1 MVTGTLPSGSVDW
14 ITGPSNHVNHVNQ
27 SPGHTDNLECLN
39 FLSIL
44 TNNFFQLNREEKIIL
59 NNFPLLGLKSFENPT
74 LTQSI
79 SETK

>member
-1 MVTGTLPSGSVDW
+1 MSTPLQFQGTLFATP
-14 ITGPSNHVNHVNQ
+14 NVNYVNQ
-27 SPGHTDNLECLN
+27 SPSHTDNLESLN
-39 FLSIL
+39 FMSIL